1 MEGMDKRVTSVVAR
15 FEEYINK
22 NALEMW
28 HSKTAIPA
36 LSQNIINAT
45 HALPIASDSQPSLP
59 PIVIDLVAKP
69 QLPRANLLE
78 ADTAQSSLCD

>member
-36 LSQNIINAT
+36 
-45 HALPIASDSQPSLP
+45 
-59 PIVIDLVAKP
+59 
-69 QLPRANLLE
+69 
-78 ADTAQSSLCD
+78 